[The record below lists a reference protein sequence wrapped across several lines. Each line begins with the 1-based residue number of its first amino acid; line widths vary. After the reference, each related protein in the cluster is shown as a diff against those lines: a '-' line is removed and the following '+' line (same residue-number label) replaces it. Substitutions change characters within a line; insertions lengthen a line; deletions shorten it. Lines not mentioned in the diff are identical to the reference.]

1 MNKMFT
7 INATDVRKDW
17 SRTIDMAVREKPV
30 FINRTRDD
38 LILADTNT
46 LVELLNVYSFTAQK
60 YVEDDGS
67 ITLSLNEIDLIE
79 NAKNESDAKL
89 LLAES
94 IIEYAGEFYNNF
106 ALWSSAP
113 NRKKHIPYILKA
125 LILEDAVRIGALII
139 CQTGEN

>member
-125 LILEDAVRIGALII
+125 LILEDVDRIGALIL